1 MMIKSLKKEKELNE
15 LYGIIPRVYLAY
27 SNGITFTLFAILIA
41 MAFYIEFPHKI
52 ISTAILTTTPA
63 PEIVTA
69 SFTNEIKSILVLDG
83 DIVSEGDP
91 LIIMK
96 SDADYV
102 DINQL
107 QNRLDEFELN
117 GRFAEEFTEIE
128 SIKIIID
135 GLKDYKLGTI
145 SEPLNDFKFAFNLYS
160 QHISSLD
167 YRAKNLSLNTI
178 ENEIKSRLHLRQSQ
192 VFRIENE
199 LEILHQNESNYRLL
213 LEKGVISQKEF
224 NSEIKEILISEER
237 LNTTLVNISNEKE
250 LMVKN
255 SFDQSIINI
264 EWDRK
269 ALDLQNLLLSK
280 FEILQLAMNNWERHY
295 VIKSN
300 TDGRVLFTKNLIENS
315 FAEPSSELMLIEPV
329 TIGRNINAE
338 TLVTSSDFGKLEEK
352 QIAIIVLDGFPE
364 NEFGFL
370 TGKVNKVY
378 QVPNQN
384 GQYTVEMSLGPEL
397 KTSRNFLIP
406 FRPNL
411 KGSVEIIVEKKSLI
425 KRIFSE
431 SF

>member
-52 ISTAILTTTPA
+52 MSTAILTTTPA
-63 PEIVTA
+63 PEIVTT
-69 SFTNEIKSILVLDG
+69 SLSNEIESIVVLDG

-102 DINQL
+102 DIKQL
-107 QNRLDEFELN
+107 QKLLDEFDLN
-117 GRFAEEFTEIE
+117 GRLAQEFSGNDSFNIMIE
-128 SIKIIID
+128 GTKE
-135 GLKDYKLGTI
+135 YKLGTI
-145 SEPLNDFKFAFNLYS
+145 SEPVYDFKYALNHYS

-178 ENEIKSRLHLRQSQ
+178 KNEIKSRLHLRKSQ

-199 LEILHQNESNYRLL
+199 LEILHQNESRYRLL

-224 NSEIKEILISEER
+224 NKEIKEILISEER

-264 EWDRK
+264 DWDRK
-269 ALDLQNLLLSK
+269 TLDLQNLLLSK
-280 FEILQLAMNNWERHY
+280 FEFLQLAISNWERHY

-315 FAEPSSELMLIEPV
+315 LVEPSSELMLIEPV

-338 TLVTSSDFGKLEEK
+338 ALVTSLDFGKLQEK
-352 QIAIIVLDGFPE
+352 QTAIIVLDGFPE

-370 TGKVNKVY
+370 TGTVSKVY

-384 GQYTVEMSLGPEL
+384 GQYTVEMSLGSEL
-397 KTSRNFLIP
+397 QTSRNFLIP

-411 KGSVEIIVEKKSLI
+411 KGSVEIIVEEKSLI